1 MDCISN
7 MAGQKKQPILW
18 IVSIAI
24 VCFLSSV
31 SFAETART
39 KIDVSDIRFW
49 SYPDYT
55 RVVVTLSDSPEYTK
69 NRLANPDRLYFDI
82 KNSQIR
88 KELKTTLPVGN
99 GMLKSVRA
107 SQFDESTVRVVLDL
121 EKVREYKIITMEDP
135 IRLIVDIYGQ
145 PSAAATSSNPAV
157 PAKRRIVI
165 DPGHGGH
172 DPGAIGPN
180 KLYEKDV
187 VLDIALKLR
196 KILSQDPGIEV
207 FLTRDKDIFIPL
219 EQRTAIANSKN
230 ADLFV
235 SIHANASPRKAAK
248 GIETYFLNWTN
259 DEEANKVAA
268 RENRISLKKMKKLN
282 EERDILE
289 IIKGDL
295 SRDSKRDESLKLAN
309 YIQLS
314 MVNSLNRDYSHI
326 VDLGVKQALFYV
338 LFGAR
343 MSSVLVE
350 VSFISNPLEEK
361 LLSTGDYREGLAR
374 SIAGGITSYV
384 TSDPPV
390 QLLARNQSQNQS
402 ITHPQSQTLARA
414 SGRIRKTVASGQ

>member
-1 MDCISN
+1 MIPELGAMIDCVS
-7 MAGQKKQPILW
+7 GVGGKKTQAVIL
-18 IVSIAI
+18 ILAVLFV
-24 VCFLSSV
+24 VCITSA
-31 SFAETART
+31 SFAAS

-55 RVVVTLSDSPEYTK
+55 RVVVTLSDTPDFTK
-69 NRLANPDRLYFDI
+69 KRLSNPDRLYFDI
-82 KNSQIR
+82 RNSQIR

-107 SQFDESTVRVVLDL
+107 SQYDENTVRVVLDL
-121 EKVREYKIITMEDP
+121 EKVRDYKIITMEDP
-135 IRLIVDIYGQ
+135 IRLIIDINGQ
-145 PSAAATSSNPAV
+145 ASVASNPEA

-172 DPGAIGPN
+172 DPGAVGPN

-196 KILSQDPGIEV
+196 KILAEDPSVEV

-235 SIHANASPRKAAK
+235 SVHANASPRKEAK

-268 RENRISLKKMKKLN
+268 RENKISLKKMKKMN

-314 MVNSLNRDYSHI
+314 MVNTLNRDYSHI

-361 LLSTGDYREGLAR
+361 LLSNNDYREGLAK

-384 TSDPPV
+384 AAVPP
-390 QLLARNQSQNQS
+390 ARVLNQAQN
-402 ITHPQSQTLARA
+402 HV
-414 SGRIRKTVASGQ
+414 SGGARKTVASRR

>member
-1 MDCISN
+1 MMKQVVILLLTAVLFVCLGSAAS
-7 MAGQKKQPILW
+7 AG
-18 IVSIAI
+18 
-24 VCFLSSV
+24 
-31 SFAETART
+31 T
-39 KIDVSDIRFW
+39 KVDVSDIRFW

-55 RVVVTLSDSPEYTK
+55 RVVVTLSDTPEYTK
-69 NRLANPDRLYFDI
+69 NRLSNPDRLYFDL

-107 SQFDESTVRVVLDL
+107 SQYDETTVRVVLDL
-121 EKVREYKIITMEDP
+121 EKVRDYKIITMEDP

-145 PSAAATSSNPAV
+145 TAAAANPEV
-157 PAKRRIVI
+157 RTKRRIVL

-172 DPGAIGPN
+172 DPGAVGPN

-187 VLDIALKLR
+187 VLDIALKLK
-196 KILSQDPGIEV
+196 KILQEDPAVEV
-207 FLTRDKDIFIPL
+207 FLTRETDIFIPL

-235 SIHANASPRKAAK
+235 SVHANASPRKAAK

-268 RENRISLKKMKKLN
+268 RENKISLKKMKKMN

-314 MVNSLNRDYSHI
+314 LVNNLNKDYSHI

-361 LLSTGDYREGLAR
+361 LLAKSEYREGLAK
-374 SIAGGITSYV
+374 SIAGGITNYV
-384 TSDPPV
+384 AAVPPAKAAS
-390 QLLARNQSQNQS
+390 QAPPPQAPAQS
-402 ITHPQSQTLARA
+402 RA
-414 SGRIRKTVASGQ
+414 AAGSRKTVASRR

>member
-1 MDCISN
+1 
-7 MAGQKKQPILW
+7 MAGQKKQALLW

-24 VCFLSSV
+24 VCSLSSV
-31 SFAETART
+31 LLTGTAETAETVGT

-55 RVVVTLSDSPEYTK
+55 RVVVTLSDNPEYTK

-107 SQFDESTVRVVLDL
+107 SQFDENTVRVVLDL

-145 PSAAATSSNPAV
+145 PSAVTSSNRAV

-172 DPGAIGPN
+172 DPGAVGPN

-196 KILSQDPGIEV
+196 KILSKDPNVEV

-235 SIHANASPRKAAK
+235 SVHANASPRKAAK

-268 RENRISLKKMKKLN
+268 RENQISLKKMKKIN

-289 IIKGDL
+289 IIKGSLD
-295 SRDSKRDESLKLAN
+295 RDNKRDESLKLAN

-326 VDLGVKQALFYV
+326 VDLGVKQAMFYV

-384 TSDPPV
+384 TSVPPV
-390 QLLARNQSQNQS
+390 ELLAQNQAMNQSQ
-402 ITHPQSQTLARA
+402 TPAQTKTEARA
-414 SGRIRKTVASGQ
+414 SNRSRKTVASGQ

>member
-1 MDCISN
+1 MMDRGSGAAGGNRLSVLLILAVFFVVCIPS
-7 MAGQKKQPILW
+7 A
-18 IVSIAI
+18 
-24 VCFLSSV
+24 
-31 SFAETART
+31 SFADAN
-39 KIDVSDIRFW
+39 IDVSDIRFW

-55 RVVVTLSDSPEYTK
+55 RVVVTVSDTPEYTK
-69 NRLANPDRLYFDI
+69 NRLSNPDRLYFDI
-82 KNSQIR
+82 RNSQIR

-107 SQFDESTVRVVLDL
+107 SQFDETTVRVVLDL
-121 EKVREYKIITMEDP
+121 EKVRDYKIITMEDP
-135 IRLIVDIYGQ
+135 VRLIIDIYGQ
-145 PSAAATSSNPAV
+145 ASESPVPAV
-157 PAKRRIVI
+157 AAKRRIVI

-172 DPGAIGPN
+172 DPGAVGPN
-180 KLYEKDV
+180 RLYEKDV

-196 KILSQDPGIEV
+196 KILAADPSVEV
-207 FLTRDKDIFIPL
+207 FLTRDTDIFIPL

-235 SIHANASPRKAAK
+235 SVHANASPRKAAK

-268 RENRISLKKMKKLN
+268 RENKISLKKMKKMN

-361 LLSTGDYREGLAR
+361 LLSKSDYRQGLAR

-384 TSDPPV
+384 ATVPP
-390 QLLARNQSQNQS
+390 
-402 ITHPQSQTLARA
+402 ARA
-414 SGRIRKTVASGQ
+414 MARVQNHSRNHVNTQVQTQVAGGPRKTVASRR